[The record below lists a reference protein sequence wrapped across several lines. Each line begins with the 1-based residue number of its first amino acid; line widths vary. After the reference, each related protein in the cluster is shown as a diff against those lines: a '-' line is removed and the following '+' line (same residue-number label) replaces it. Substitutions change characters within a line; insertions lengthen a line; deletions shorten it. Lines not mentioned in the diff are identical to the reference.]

1 MEEKLLKQIAHLFDE
16 NGKVL
21 INIDHKPKKNY
32 FYAEV
37 NVSTKD
43 NSLPTFLQNKVGGK
57 IYDMR
62 IKKRHIVWKWRL
74 REEELLMQFLQS
86 IRPYLIKQKTETEIL
101 IEFLQY
107 KNKRLWDCPSY
118 IKSLERIKSKKES
131 WIGINKPD
139 FSGPF
144 LP

>member
-74 REEELLMQFLQS
+74 REEELLMKFLQS
-86 IRPYLIKQKTETEIL
+86 IRPYLIRRQLEVSIL

-107 KNKRLWDCPSY
+107 KDSRPWERGTYKATLKRVQ
-118 IKSLERIKSKKES
+118 SKNES